1 MIDAEVL
8 ALLFLLIIYA
18 FVGIIMGN
26 LAYKKICKTD
36 GVLSKYH
43 IYTEDDK
50 EYLFLSRDEI
60 AICIGVLWVYYLAF
74 SIWAEVGRDFY
85 DEIIIKNNEE
95 DRIAAWVV

>member
-1 MIDAEVL
+1 MTDTETL
-8 ALLFLLIIYA
+8 ALLFLLIIYT

-26 LAYKKICKTD
+26 LAYKKIYETD
-36 GVLSKYH
+36 GALSKYH

-50 EYLFLSRDEI
+50 EYLYFRREEI
-60 AICIGVLWVYYLAF
+60 AIYIGVFWMYYLAF
-74 SIWAEVGRDFY
+74 SVWAEVGRDFY